1 MAFRIQQLCAA
12 LQLYISWNY
21 YTIIT
26 PIGIN
31 NGCRYNKLMFE
42 WMGNINLDAFYIVSQ
57 IFALLSI
64 VFELIATQQKKKAR
78 LLNMDLRKLH

>member
-1 MAFRIQQLCAA
+1 
-12 LQLYISWNY
+12 
-21 YTIIT
+21 
-26 PIGIN
+26 
-31 NGCRYNKLMFE
+31 MFE